1 MIISIGDYLYPKY
14 DHTYLH
20 IDFNILKSPKKQW
33 ISLGL
38 LGLMLIKVW
47 VIPLLYLDFE
57 IRRDYIV
64 KNLCI
69 NRERPLM
76 LCNGKCYLAK
86 KMAALDEQEKR
97 QAESDYMTKLLDHV
111 MDSRQLAFIP
121 FSVSY
126 KIRKILLFNYTS
138 PPPARIAVDDIFHPP
153 A

>member
-1 MIISIGDYLYPKY
+1 M
-14 DHTYLH
+14 
-20 IDFNILKSPKKQW
+20 KSPRKQW

-64 KNLCI
+64 KNLCV
-69 NRERPLM
+69 NRNRPM
-76 LCNGKCYLAK
+76 MHCDGKCYLAK
-86 KMAALDEQEKR
+86 KIAALDEQEKR

-111 MDSRQLAFIP
+111 MDSQILVFAPVISSFELRQTLS
-121 FSVSY
+121 FS
-126 KIRKILLFNYTS
+126 YTS
-138 PPPARIAVDDIFHPP
+138 PPPARIPLDDIFHPP

>member
-1 MIISIGDYLYPKY
+1 
-14 DHTYLH
+14 
-20 IDFNILKSPKKQW
+20 LKSPKKQW

-64 KNLCI
+64 KNLCV
-69 NRERPLM
+69 NRSRPLM
-76 LCNGKCYLAK
+76 HCDGKCYLAK
-86 KMAALDEQEKR
+86 KIAALDEQEKR

-111 MDSRQLAFIP
+111 MDSQILVFAPAISSFELRQTL
-121 FSVSY
+121 S
-126 KIRKILLFNYTS
+126 FNYTS
-138 PPPARIAVDDIFHPP
+138 PPPPRIAVDDIFHPP